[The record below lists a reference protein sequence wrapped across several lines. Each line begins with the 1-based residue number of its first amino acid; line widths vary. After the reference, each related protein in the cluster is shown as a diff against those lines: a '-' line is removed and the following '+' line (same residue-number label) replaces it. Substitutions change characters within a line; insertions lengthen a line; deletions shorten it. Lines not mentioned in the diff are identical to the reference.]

1 MTKASRFLC
10 VPLVSGLVAIAAC
23 SGDDPPAQSGVGG
36 GAGTPS
42 GAGSNSGG
50 KSGSVGTAGTGGT
63 TPTAGMNSTGGSSG
77 SVSTGGAAGRG
88 GSAGSNGS
96 SGGAAATGGSG
107 GGGGSDASGGNG
119 GSAIAGSAGSSG
131 AGAGSAGTSGA
142 GTGGTGGGGG
152 TDLEP
157 FSFFVSSHAALQ
169 ALAGNDLGFGGD
181 FKFGETGPGAGLRGA
196 DKICATIAD
205 RSMPGASAKGWRA
218 FLSATAGEDGQPV
231 NAIDR
236 IGDGPWYDRLGRLVA
251 MNKAALQN
259 ARPMGAHE
267 DILNDLPN
275 EDGVP
280 NHRPDPNEGEVDNHH
295 VLTGSDEQGNLLST
309 NMGATCNDW
318 TSAVGSTGRPRT
330 GLSWPRTFGGGPGG
344 GMGSFNTHWISA
356 LDEAGCAPGYTL
368 DQQGGPDLNNPTVGS
383 GGGYGA
389 IYCFALEE

>member
-1 MTKASRFLC
+1 MTRASCFLC
-10 VPLVSGLVAIAAC
+10 VPVVLSFVATAAC
-23 SGDDPPAQSGVGG
+23 SGDDPPAQNGNGG
-36 GAGTPS
+36 GAGMPSVAGSSNGGKGGAGGSAGAGGSMPTAGMNATGGSSGSLSTGGGSATGGSAGVGGSS
-42 GAGSNSGG
+42 GAAATGGTSGG
-50 KSGSVGTAGTGGT
+50 GGSAGGQATGGDAGSATAGSAGASGASAGGAGTAGTGG
-63 TPTAGMNSTGGSSG
+63 
-77 SVSTGGAAGRG
+77 
-88 GSAGSNGS
+88 
-96 SGGAAATGGSG
+96 G
-107 GGGGSDASGGNG
+107 GGV
-119 GSAIAGSAGSSG
+119 
-131 AGAGSAGTSGA
+131 
-142 GTGGTGGGGG
+142 
-152 TDLEP
+152 DLEP
-157 FSFFVSSHAALQ
+157 FSFFITSHVALQ
-169 ALAGNDLGFGGD
+169 ELSGSDLGFGGD

-218 FLSATAGEDGQPV
+218 FLSATAGENGQPV

-251 MNKAALQN
+251 MTKAALQN
-259 ARPMGAHE
+259 PRPMGAHE

-280 NHRPDPNEGEVDNHH
+280 NHRPDPNEDEVDNHH
-295 VLTGSDEQGNLLST
+295 VLTGSDEQGNLLSM

-318 TSAVGSTGRPRT
+318 TSAEGATGRPRT
-330 GLSWPRTFGGGPGG
+330 GLSWPRSFGGGPGG

-368 DQQGGPDLNNPTVGS
+368 DQLGGPDLNNPTVGS